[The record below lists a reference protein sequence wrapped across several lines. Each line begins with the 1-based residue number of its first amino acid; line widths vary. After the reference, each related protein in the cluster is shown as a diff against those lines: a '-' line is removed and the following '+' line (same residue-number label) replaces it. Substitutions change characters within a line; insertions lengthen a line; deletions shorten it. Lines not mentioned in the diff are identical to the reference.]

1 MHIDYDHTKYTD
13 IYVGV
18 PWHSFPFPV
27 LPCPITVLTQ
37 THTHTRI
44 YTYIHTYDYIFT
56 YIDFKQIQIN
66 YYGILR

>member
-18 PWHSFPFPV
+18 PWHSFPFPA
-27 LPCPITVLTQ
+27 LPCPITVL

-56 YIDFKQIQIN
+56 YIDFKQKQIN